1 MYGLISIAMK
11 RAVLCVPNP
20 HDYIDQLDDHSIMI
34 INPDYTPQRKKYLLD
49 RADWSIKIT
58 DRGWEQRSG
67 GDYGD
72 ERLLWYTSGTVGDSK
87 FYSFNQQKLDN
98 LTKSIIQGLDITA
111 NDRYVG
117 VMSLWHAHGQ
127 SLFWATRRAG
137 CETHF
142 LPVKQIRQIT
152 KFQPTFV
159 SAIPDILK
167 TINQLPLTTLR
178 FIRSGSAPLDQKLYW
193 ALNDNF
199 KVPVIE
205 YFGMTE
211 AMSHVLSNPLHGE
224 RRPGTVGIPTPGVEA
239 QIKDGYLWI
248 KSPNA
253 YTDDWFNTGDLAEQ
267 DHDGYYKILGRGVDR
282 INLRGYKLDPASV
295 ERQLKN
301 LLPQIT
307 DCVIF
312 GNQQLNCVYTGN
324 VDPTHVRQSLI
335 QIHALFTAKFV
346 ENVESIPLSPG
357 GKLSRTWL
365 TEKYQC
371 S

>member
-1 MYGLISIAMK
+1 MK

-20 HDYIDQLDDHSIMI
+20 QDYIDQLDDYSIMI
-34 INPDYTPQRKKYLLD
+34 MNPDYTPARKKYLLD
-49 RADWSIKIT
+49 QSDWSLLIEPNHQQK
-58 DRGWEQRSG
+58 RSG
-67 GDYGD
+67 GDYSN

-87 FYSFNQQKLDN
+87 FYSFSQQKLDN
-98 LTKSIIQGLDITA
+98 LTKSIIKDLDITA

-127 SLFWATRRAG
+127 SLYWATRAAE

-142 LPVKQIRQIT
+142 LSVRQVRQMVDY
-152 KFQPTFV
+152 QPTFV

-167 TINQLPLTTLR
+167 TINQLPLTNLR
-178 FIRSGSAPLDQKLYW
+178 FIRSGSAPLGQKLYW

-199 KVPVIE
+199 KVPVVE

-224 RRPGTVGIPTPGVEA
+224 RRPGTVGVPTQYIQA
-239 QIKDGYLWI
+239 QIKDSYLWI

-253 YTDDWFNTGDLAEQ
+253 YTNDWFNTGDLAEQ
-267 DHDGYYKILGRGVDR
+267 DQDGYYKILGRGLDR
-282 INLRGYKLDPASV
+282 INLRGYKLDPVSV
-295 ERQLKN
+295 EQKLKD

-307 DCVIF
+307 ECVIF

-324 VDPTHVRQSLI
+324 VDRAQVRKSLI
-335 QIHALFTAKFV
+335 QIHSLFTAKFI
-346 ENVESIPLSPG
+346 ENVETIPLGPG
-357 GKLSRTWL
+357 GKISRTWL
-365 TEKYQC
+365 IKKYQC
-371 S
+371 G